1 MAVVVRLWRVRRPPP
16 ARLEYTGLP
25 IGAGRRCDSERGQER
40 PFRSPWPLAAGQRY
54 PSDLRIVST
63 QYERG
68 GFPLLLGQKAIFPI
82 DDALFVKAVLRE
94 IGIDGIAKML
104 RPFAQKI
111 LPLAKGFSLCSA
123 VVEASI
129 ERTDRLAE
137 VDVDHRLGDRVP
149 PGLVPVA
156 GRAIFHLDASLEN
169 LDGLGRAFM
178 VVAVDEGVSSPG
190 LCNRIGAG
198 GEPIDAQVFVSRSA
212 LYRPENGALVRAVHA
227 NERGYRKAEIDPQIR
242 SQVLVMRKSDVG
254 DVGFELPRGQ
264 HSAERV
270 SIPVVHYAV

>member
-1 MAVVVRLWRVRRPPP
+1 MKEAASRSSLVRRRFSP
-16 ARLEYTGLP
+16 
-25 IGAGRRCDSERGQER
+25 SMM
-40 PFRSPWPLAAGQRY
+40 RS
-54 PSDLRIVST
+54 
-63 QYERG
+63 
-68 GFPLLLGQKAIFPI
+68 
-82 DDALFVKAVLRE
+82 FVKAVLRE

-156 GRAIFHLDASLEN
+156 GRAIFHLCHAIAGDSARWLPIVRVFFLFDASLEN

-212 LYRPENGALVRAVHA
+212 LYRPEN
-227 NERGYRKAEIDPQIR
+227 
-242 SQVLVMRKSDVG
+242 
-254 DVGFELPRGQ
+254 
-264 HSAERV
+264 
-270 SIPVVHYAV
+270 